1 MECRK
6 YYNEDRPHG
15 AIGNKPPGFPTCRL
29 RVRASL
35 SFRVWV
41 PIPDLRTNPITRDAV
56 WPVQLTRVPINRI
69 VLQAC
74 FLRNPFAP
82 RFGGHPFGSYLGI
95 TSLAEVVLPGAVSA
109 SAL

>member
-56 WPVQLTRVPINRI
+56 SPVQLTRVPINRI
-69 VLQAC
+69 CVT
-74 FLRNPFAP
+74 
-82 RFGGHPFGSYLGI
+82 G
-95 TSLAEVVLPGAVSA
+95 VLPSEPIHSSPRWTSVWFIPRYN
-109 SAL
+109 